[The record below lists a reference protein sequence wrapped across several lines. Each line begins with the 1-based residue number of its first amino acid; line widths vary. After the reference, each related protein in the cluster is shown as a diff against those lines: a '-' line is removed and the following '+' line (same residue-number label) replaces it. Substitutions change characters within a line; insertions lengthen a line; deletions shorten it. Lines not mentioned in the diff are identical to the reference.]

1 MKNPTLS
8 ARALAL
14 VLCVLAA
21 CGASSV
27 EVKGAKSAHYK
38 GDKLVIFNAIKE
50 AVAAK
55 YKLEK
60 SDETTLGLQT
70 IGRWFTPE
78 GLAASERGDMR
89 DVPDRSLN
97 VTLVVTMHADG
108 DAWVVQVTPAYLRY
122 FAGRPNPDKL
132 APDDPSIPGW
142 ATGKVDALAVDVHE
156 ALKSYEV
163 QTLPGTIPAG
173 NGAAPGAGP
182 AAPAPAEPPPA
193 APAGGGY

>member
-27 EVKGAKSAHYK
+27 EVKGAKSARYK

-60 SDETTLGLQT
+60 SDETTLGMQT

-97 VTLVVTMHADG
+97 ITLVVTMHADG

-142 ATGKVDALAVDVHE
+142 ATGKVDELAFDIHGALAQF
-156 ALKSYEV
+156 EV
-163 QTLPGTIPAG
+163 KKPGGI
-173 NGAAPGAGP
+173 APM
-182 AAPAPAEPPPA
+182 AEPSSPSSH
-193 APAGGGY
+193 GY